1 MKQFKKY
8 CIGMLLLMTLVM
20 VTACGRANNG
30 AATDNNGAAGE
41 NEDDHIIASISAEML
56 YPGLWPGRDL

>member
-8 CIGMLLLMTLVM
+8 CIGILLLMTLVM

-30 AATDNNGAAGE
+30 APRTTMGLPVKTERNGRWE
-41 NEDDHIIASISAEML
+41 WDRNRNEC
-56 YPGLWPGRDL
+56 G